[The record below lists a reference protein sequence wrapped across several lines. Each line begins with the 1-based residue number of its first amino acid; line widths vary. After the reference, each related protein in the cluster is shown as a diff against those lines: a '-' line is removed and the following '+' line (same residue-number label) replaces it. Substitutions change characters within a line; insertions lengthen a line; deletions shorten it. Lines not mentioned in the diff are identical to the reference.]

1 MANGWKYHEMCLLS
15 TKWVCFDIGE
25 NKTYLDILSIV
36 KYYCDKMGIY
46 KKYDWSKLYL
56 DNVLTLEID
65 LDDFMGRKPDEII
78 NFLFYEVRH
87 KLKLTSRIDAKLLES
102 ITLGAPYNENW
113 LVGLRGIVKTGIR
126 LLISLMSDK
135 YLMCVKKV
143 IKEKC

>member
-15 TKWVCFDIGE
+15 TKWVYFDIGE

-65 LDDFMGRKPDEII
+65 LDDFMGRKPD
-78 NFLFYEVRH
+78 
-87 KLKLTSRIDAKLLES
+87 
-102 ITLGAPYNENW
+102 
-113 LVGLRGIVKTGIR
+113 
-126 LLISLMSDK
+126 
-135 YLMCVKKV
+135 
-143 IKEKC
+143 